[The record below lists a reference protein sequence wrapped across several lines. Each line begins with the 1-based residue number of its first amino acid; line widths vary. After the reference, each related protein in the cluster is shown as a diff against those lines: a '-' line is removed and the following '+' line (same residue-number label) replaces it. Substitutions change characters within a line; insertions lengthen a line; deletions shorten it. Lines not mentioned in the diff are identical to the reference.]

1 MNFRGVVNTVRNFF
15 SEVFKRHTEDDAELV
30 VIVGAAGTIPD
41 PNTLTSDC
49 PRPWLYT
56 RVFMFFLLVTALL
69 FVANMLTNPGQ
80 FSNVFVIGS
89 FAAPFTVLV
98 LFFEFN
104 IFKNISFYTVLKA
117 LFIGGALSLIVTATL
132 PSFWFQG
139 ITSVSDAFVAG
150 IGEEV
155 AKLLVVYWILKRNRA
170 YPYVL
175 NGLLVGAAVGAG
187 FAIFETAGYCMAS
200 LLGGDNTWL
209 GKDSMYVLAL
219 RNFLAPGG
227 HVVWAA
233 ISGAALLFAARRE
246 PISAGMFRRKVFL
259 GAFLVSVGLHV
270 LWDMPFFESEWGPI
284 CHMLFLTLVAWC
296 VVAWFIR
303 RGLEEVDMMR
313 AVVPWRGTAD
323 NPPNPAG
330 AFRRWT
336 ARCVDMLCCG
346 VIVMPVLMSGL
357 MYFGACS
364 AFTKFS
370 YVIGCVI
377 AIPLSLL
384 LEAVVF
390 ELFGTTFGKWAF
402 SIRVRD
408 SIGHPASSWIYFK
421 RLVRL
426 WASGLG
432 LGLPIVSL
440 IPPLVQYRKVHSG
453 SSTTYDESLGLR
465 VDKER
470 FHLLRWIVVL
480 PVLIVVVGLAILAV
494 RLTVL
499 GMFAGEEVSEQ
510 ESQTRADVR
519 LERLVSSA
527 GLECEWT
534 ENGTCVIPYVTS
546 EAPRRTQASLAFF
559 ETVASSGNE
568 RLFVCSMVA
577 KCDAVGRSEIEE
589 MLTANA
595 TMEARQW
602 CKIGNA
608 LALRVFMP
616 VNVSPQEFREVASRL
631 AEDADGLEN
640 RLTGKDEFR

>member
-1 MNFRGVVNTVRNFF
+1 MNYAMSCFGVVNMVRDFF
-15 SEVFKRHTEDDAELV
+15 SEVFKRHTEDDAEQV

-41 PNTLTSDC
+41 PDTLASEC

-56 RVFMFFLLVTALL
+56 RVFMFFMLVTVLL

-89 FAAPFTVLV
+89 FAVPFTVLV

-117 LFIGGALSLIVTATL
+117 LFIGGALSLIVTAML
-132 PSFWFQG
+132 PSFWVQG

-150 IGEEV
+150 IGEEI

-200 LLGGDNTWL
+200 LFGGDNTWL
-209 GKDSMYVLAL
+209 GKESMSVLAL

-233 ISGAALLFAARRE
+233 ISGAGLLFAARRE
-246 PISAGMFRRKVFL
+246 PISAGMFRRKAFL

-270 LWDMPFFESEWGPI
+270 LWDMPFFESEWGTI
-284 CHMLFLTLVAWC
+284 CHMLFLTLAAWC

-303 RGLEEVDMMR
+303 RGLEEVDTMR
-313 AVVPWRGTAD
+313 AVVPWRGTFD
-323 NPPNPAG
+323 IPPNPAG
-330 AFRRWT
+330 ACRRWA
-336 ARCVDMLCCG
+336 ARFADMLCGCF
-346 VIVMPVLMSGL
+346 IVMPVLMKGL
-357 MYFGACS
+357 EYFGTEGT
-364 AFTKFS
+364 FNKLND
-370 YVIGCVI
+370 VIGGVI
-377 AIPLSLL
+377 SIPLVLL

-402 SIRVRD
+402 SIRVQD
-408 SIGHPASSWIYFK
+408 SNGHPVSSWIYFK

-432 LGLPIVSL
+432 FGLPVVSL
-440 IPPLVQYRKVHSG
+440 IVPWIQYRKVRSG
-453 SSTTYDESLGLR
+453 FNATYDESLGLR

-470 FHLLRWIVVL
+470 FHPLRWIVVL
-480 PVLIVVVGLAILAV
+480 PVLIVVVGLPIV
-494 RLTVL
+494 GV
-499 GMFAGEEVSEQ
+499 FAGEDDTAQDS
-510 ESQTRADVR
+510 STHADVR

-527 GLECEWT
+527 GLKCEWT
-534 ENGTCVIPYVTS
+534 ENGICVIPFETS
-546 EAPRRTQASLAFF
+546 EAPRRTQTCLAFF
-559 ETVASSGNE
+559 ETEVSSGAE
-568 RLFVCSMVA
+568 GLLVCSMVA
-577 KCDAVGRSEIEE
+577 KCDAVERSIIDE

-602 CKIGNA
+602 CKVGND
-608 LALRVFMP
+608 LALRAFLP
-616 VNVSPQEFREVASRL
+616 LKVSPQEFRDVAARL
-631 AEDADGLEN
+631 AEDADSFEK
-640 RLTGKDEFR
+640 RLTGKDEF